1 MPKLGQMR
9 CANSPAPLRDEIIP
23 AFTQLYLMKG
33 PQPDSGFVSA
43 FVEKE
48 TTMDS
53 DPIIIIDK
61 IWF

>member
-1 MPKLGQMR
+1 
-9 CANSPAPLRDEIIP
+9 
-23 AFTQLYLMKG
+23 MKG